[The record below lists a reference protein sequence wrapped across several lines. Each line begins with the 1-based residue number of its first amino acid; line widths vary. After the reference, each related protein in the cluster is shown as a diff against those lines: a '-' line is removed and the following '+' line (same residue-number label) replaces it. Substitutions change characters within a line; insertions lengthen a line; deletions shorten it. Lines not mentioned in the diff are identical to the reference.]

1 VGCPSSWQAWL
12 GAHQL
17 ASAKALIAADPHL
30 AAAVEASVGDP
41 PQVARSVWRRLIIG
55 TPEASAEI
63 AGLMQLHRT
72 ATGEELSIDWAPT
85 SAADRALAVTAVAV
99 VRTREADALSSG
111 HAVRARLSSRVDLGQ
126 ALSEVNAIRQVDDWA
141 LASAGTPIDA
151 ATSSAMVRAT
161 VDVVTEA
168 LGGATA
174 SSPEWRKALDLLNL
188 APDASVAKVEAAVSR
203 LLSSNPVMA
212 ASLGA
217 SDPTTPERASPS
229 SRAP

>member
-1 VGCPSSWQAWL
+1 MLSEDAGTQAWL

-17 ASAKALIAADPHL
+17 
-30 AAAVEASVGDP
+30 
-41 PQVARSVWRRLIIG
+41 
-55 TPEASAEI
+55 

-99 VRTREADALSSG
+99 VRTRVADALSSG
-111 HAVRARLSSRVDLGQ
+111 HAVRARLSSGVDLGK
-126 ALSEVNAIRQVDDWA
+126 ALSEVNAVRQVDDWA
-141 LASAGTPIDA
+141 LASAGTPIDP

-161 VDVVTEA
+161 IDVVTEA

-188 APDASVAKVEAAVSR
+188 APDASESRGGGLPPAVEQPCHGGFARGVR
-203 LLSSNPVMA
+203 
-212 ASLGA
+212 
-217 SDPTTPERASPS
+217 SDWRCRDEHLRDRRRRHRAGRT
-229 SRAP
+229 RAGRP